1 MAANRDEFYAREAL
15 SAHWWNGVEDVRVFG
30 GRDVEAHGTW
40 LAVADNGRVGA
51 VTNWTEDR
59 SAPKPPGSFMRGA
72 GPSRS
77 PAEGSPMRGAG
88 PSRSPAEGSFMRG
101 AGPSRSPAEG
111 SFMRGAGPSRS
122 PAEGSFM
129 RGAGPSRSPAEG
141 SFMRGA
147 GPSRSP
153 AEGSRGDLPRSF
165 LFGDRSAEDF
175 VATIEGPRYA
185 GFNFLGYDGDELVYT
200 SNRTGEVRVLKPG
213 VYGLTNTRLG
223 PGSIRGR
230 RLPEIGHPHSF
241 DEWPKA
247 VFGAAALERIAGTAT
262 TDDLIDLLGQAHVPL
277 ETPAD
282 RELAPERSYS
292 PCFIHGA
299 EYGTRASTAVIVGNG
314 SIEFA
319 EQAYGPFGEPGARA
333 TATIPITPPIAPSQS
348 AKEIPWT

>member
-15 SAHWWNGVEDVRVFG
+15 QAHWWNGVAPLPRAGSSHSPVEGVRVFG

-59 SAPKPPGSFMRGA
+59 SAPKAP
-72 GPSRS
+72 
-77 PAEGSPMRGAG
+77 
-88 PSRSPAEGSFMRG
+88 
-101 AGPSRSPAEG
+101 
-111 SFMRGAGPSRS
+111 
-122 PAEGSFM
+122 
-129 RGAGPSRSPAEG
+129 
-141 SFMRGA
+141 
-147 GPSRSP
+147 
-153 AEGSRGDLPRSF
+153 GSRGDLPRGF
-165 LFGDRSAEDF
+165 LFGDCSAEDF

-185 GFNFLGYDGDELVYT
+185 GFNFLAYDGDELLYT
-200 SNRTGEVRVLKPG
+200 SNRTGEVRTLKPG

-223 PGSIRGR
+223 PGSIRGKR
-230 RLPEIGHPHSF
+230 HPEVGHPHSF

-247 VFGAAALERIAGTAT
+247 VFGAAALERIAGTAS
-262 TDDLIDLLGQAHVPL
+262 TDDLIDLLSQAHVPL

-319 EQAYGPFGEPGARA
+319 EQAYGPFGEPGSRA
-333 TATIPITPPIAPSQS
+333 SATIPIAPPSHT
-348 AKEIPWT
+348 AKETPWT

>member
-59 SAPKPPGSFMRGA
+59 SAPKPPGS
-72 GPSRS
+72 
-77 PAEGSPMRGAG
+77 PMRGAG
-88 PSRSPAEGSFMRG
+88 PSRSPAEGS
-101 AGPSRSPAEG
+101 S
-111 SFMRGAGPSRS
+111 
-122 PAEGSFM
+122 
-129 RGAGPSRSPAEG
+129 
-141 SFMRGA
+141 MRGA

-153 AEGSRGDLPRSF
+153 AEGSRGDLPRGF

-175 VATIEGPRYA
+175 VAMIDGPRYA

-319 EQAYGPFGEPGARA
+319 EQAYGPFGEPGSRA
-333 TATIPITPPIAPSQS
+333 TATIPIAPSQPV
-348 AKEIPWT
+348 KEIPWT

>member
-1 MAANRDEFYAREAL
+1 MID
-15 SAHWWNGVEDVRVFG
+15 
-30 GRDVEAHGTW
+30 
-40 LAVADNGRVGA
+40 
-51 VTNWTEDR
+51 
-59 SAPKPPGSFMRGA
+59 
-72 GPSRS
+72 
-77 PAEGSPMRGAG
+77 
-88 PSRSPAEGSFMRG
+88 
-101 AGPSRSPAEG
+101 
-111 SFMRGAGPSRS
+111 
-122 PAEGSFM
+122 
-129 RGAGPSRSPAEG
+129 
-141 SFMRGA
+141 
-147 GPSRSP
+147 
-153 AEGSRGDLPRSF
+153 
-165 LFGDRSAEDF
+165 
-175 VATIEGPRYA
+175 GPRYA

-299 EYGTRASTAVIVGNG
+299 EYGTRASTAVIVGND

-319 EQAYGPFGEPGARA
+319 EQAYGPFGEPGSRA
-333 TATIPITPPIAPSQS
+333 TATIPIAPSQPV
-348 AKEIPWT
+348 KEIPWT

>member
-1 MAANRDEFYAREAL
+1 
-15 SAHWWNGVEDVRVFG
+15 
-30 GRDVEAHGTW
+30 
-40 LAVADNGRVGA
+40 
-51 VTNWTEDR
+51 
-59 SAPKPPGSFMRGA
+59 MRGA
-72 GPSRS
+72 S
-77 PAEGSPMRGAG
+77 
-88 PSRSPAEGSFMRG
+88 
-101 AGPSRSPAEG
+101 
-111 SFMRGAGPSRS
+111 
-122 PAEGSFM
+122 
-129 RGAGPSRSPAEG
+129 
-141 SFMRGA
+141 
-147 GPSRSP
+147 PSRSP
-153 AEGSRGDLPRSF
+153 AEGSRGDLPRGF

-175 VATIEGPRYA
+175 VATIDGPRYA

-319 EQAYGPFGEPGARA
+319 EQAYGPFGEPGSRA
-333 TATIPITPPIAPSQS
+333 TAAIPIAPSQPV
-348 AKEIPWT
+348 KEIPWT

>member
-59 SAPKPPGSFMRGA
+59 SAPKP
-72 GPSRS
+72 
-77 PAEGSPMRGAG
+77 EGSSMRW
-88 PSRSPAEGSFMRG
+88 
-101 AGPSRSPAEG
+101 
-111 SFMRGAGPSRS
+111 
-122 PAEGSFM
+122 
-129 RGAGPSRSPAEG
+129 
-141 SFMRGA
+141 A

-153 AEGSRGDLPRSF
+153 AEGSRGDLPRGF

-175 VATIEGPRYA
+175 VAMIDGPRYA

-299 EYGTRASTAVIVGNG
+299 EYGTRASTAVIVGND

-319 EQAYGPFGEPGARA
+319 EQAYGPFGEPGSRA
-333 TATIPITPPIAPSQS
+333 TATIPIAPSQPV
-348 AKEIPWT
+348 KEIPWT

>member
-1 MAANRDEFYAREAL
+1 MCLILFAYRLHPHRPLVLAANRDEFYAREAL
-15 SAHWWNGVEDVRVFG
+15 AAHWWNGVEEVRVFG

-59 SAPKPPGSFMRGA
+59 SAPKAP
-72 GPSRS
+72 
-77 PAEGSPMRGAG
+77 
-88 PSRSPAEGSFMRG
+88 
-101 AGPSRSPAEG
+101 
-111 SFMRGAGPSRS
+111 
-122 PAEGSFM
+122 
-129 RGAGPSRSPAEG
+129 
-141 SFMRGA
+141 
-147 GPSRSP
+147 
-153 AEGSRGDLPRSF
+153 GSRGDLPRDF
-165 LFGDRSAEDF
+165 LFGDCSAEDF

-185 GFNFLGYDGDELVYT
+185 GFNFLGYDGEELLYT

-230 RLPEIGHPHSF
+230 RHPEVGHPHSF

-247 VFGAAALERIAGTAT
+247 VFGAAALERVAGTAS
-262 TDDLIDLLGQAHVPL
+262 TDDLIGLLGHAHVPL

-299 EYGTRASTAVIVGNG
+299 EYGTRASTAVIVGTG

-319 EQAYGPFGEPGARA
+319 EQAYGPFGEPGSRA
-333 TATIPITPPIAPSQS
+333 TATIPIS
-348 AKEIPWT
+348 